1 MIRDGQ
7 PAYKVVAE
15 NGVEKVVYVEKFNT
29 WVEMYTMPFKGPI
42 TLGVFATKEEAE
54 ANCGTMLA
62 QMREVFNEVFKPT
75 GMEQKREVKASPL
88 LGATYKKE
96 RNAVDEYHRER
107 IRRARRLST
116 KKSDSRS

>member
-7 PAYKVVAE
+7 PVYKVVAE
-15 NGVEKVVYVEKFNT
+15 NGVEKVVYVEKFYP
-29 WVEMYTMPFKGPI
+29 WIEMYSLNTPRR

-62 QMREVFNEVFKPT
+62 QMREAFNEVFKPT
-75 GMEQKREVKASPL
+75 GTEHKREVKASPL

-96 RNAVDEYHRER
+96 HNAVDEYHRER
-107 IRRARRLST
+107 IRRARRIST
-116 KKSDSRS
+116 KKSDSRP